1 MPPGRKGRGQAQR
14 STQGKMQDEAA
25 GQDLGT
31 TPPANLAADPVAKA
45 VAPDPVVPASVAA
58 RAGGKSPR
66 RAAPKRVGFSLTVVL
81 TLLALALGFAYL
93 ALAYSGKTLR
103 LPTFAVAEVEAR
115 LNAGLDAGSA
125 GASLPPGAAVSLG
138 GVEFAV
144 DPTFVPRFRLED
156 IRLIDGRGRSLLAL
170 PEALVTFDPRSLL
183 SGQVRPGSV
192 RMLGARLSVR
202 RDADGRLDL
211 EFGGTVSGAG
221 PKTVGDVLA
230 AADALLASPVFSR
243 LRVIEAEALTLT
255 LTDDRVGRSWQVG
268 DGRLTI
274 DNKADT
280 VAAELGLT
288 LLDGE
293 VAARATLTMVAT
305 KGGGGARLNAKLDN
319 MAAADLA
326 ALAPPLAWLGF
337 VKAPISGALSVV
349 LGPDGA
355 VSDLTADLSLAAGSI
370 APGDGARPIAFD
382 RAAMSLR
389 YDPVTARLT
398 LSDLA
403 VESPSLRLKARGH
416 GDLLDAVGGPL
427 AAGDLPASV
436 LAQIAFAEVVVDPE
450 GLFEEPV
457 RFTEGA
463 LDLRL
468 RLDPFRLDIGQLAL
482 VEAGERLLLSG
493 AVEAAVGGWKGALDV
508 TLDRIDADRLLKLWP
523 ISVVPKTREWFE
535 GNVGQAMLTDVRA
548 ALRLTPGTAPR
559 FSLGYEFAEAEV
571 RFVRTLPPVLNARGH
586 ATLEGKTY
594 TVLLDRG
601 HVVPPEGGQIEAA
614 GSVFQVIDITQ
625 RPATAK
631 ITLVTSSNL
640 TATLS
645 LLDQPPFSFFSKA
658 GQPVNLGD
666 GRAELR
672 TTLYMPLKPKVTLPD
687 VTFAVA
693 GRIVDFTSPALV
705 PGRVLRAPEVV
716 VAVDTKGLS
725 LSGQGTLDLLPIDLT
740 YVQGFGPDQNGRA
753 RVNGTVMLSD
763 AALRDLGIDLPEGA
777 VQGEGPAAIDIA
789 LIKDLPPQLTLTSNL
804 VGLSLRLDALGWS
817 KGAGTRASLDLEA
830 RLTREPTV
838 ERLVLSAP
846 GLTAEGEIT
855 TAAGGGLAEAR
866 FIRVRAGDWLDA
878 PVTLTGTG
886 RGGVPDVA
894 INGGRLDLRAMP
906 KSGSQSGAGGP
917 IRLALDRLV
926 ISSGITLTEFRG
938 SFISRGGFKGSFTAG
953 VNDRGEVRGEVVPAE
968 GGSAFRI
975 TSDNAGTVIA
985 AAGIFEN
992 GRGGSLDMTLT
1003 PRGPEGH
1010 YNGLATFSRMRVQGA
1025 PALAELLSAVS
1036 VVGLLEQMNGE
1047 GLAFN
1052 SGEVRFVLTPDAVEI
1067 SQGSA
1072 VGASL
1077 GISFAGLYLTAGGK
1091 LDLQGVISPIYLVN
1105 GVGQIFSRRGEG
1117 LFGFNYR
1124 LTGTADA
1131 PDVSINPLSVLTP
1144 GMFREIFRTAP
1155 PNLKDTG
1162 G

>member
-1 MPPGRKGRGQAQR
+1 
-14 STQGKMQDEAA
+14 MQDEAA

-31 TPPANLAADPVAKA
+31 KPPDPVASA
-45 VAPDPVVPASVAA
+45 APDPEAKPSP
-58 RAGGKSPR
+58 PR
-66 RAAPKRVGFSLTVVL
+66 RGPPRHKRPRRTRFSLTVVL
-81 TLLALALGFAYL
+81 TLLVLALGFGYL
-93 ALAYSGKTLR
+93 TLAYSGKTLR

-115 LNAGLDAGSA
+115 LNAGLANA
-125 GASLPPGAAVSLG
+125 NLPPGAAVSLG
-138 GVEFAV
+138 GAEFAV
-144 DPTFVPRFRLED
+144 DSSYVPRFRLED
-156 IRLIDGRGRSLLAL
+156 IRLIEDSGRSLLAL
-170 PEALVTFDPRSLL
+170 PEVLVNFDPRALL
-183 SGQVRPGSV
+183 SGQIRPSRV
-192 RMLGARLSVR
+192 RMLGARLAVR
-202 RDADGRLDL
+202 RDQDGRLDL
-211 EFGGTVSGAG
+211 EFGDTSGTGQ
-221 PKTVGDVLA
+221 KTLRDVLDA
-230 AADALLASPVFSR
+230 AEGLLGAPALDR

-255 LTDDRVGRSWQVG
+255 LIDERAGRTWQVG

-274 DNKADT
+274 DNKPDSFG
-280 VAAELGLT
+280 AELGLT
-288 LLDGE
+288 LLDGA
-293 VAARATLTMVAT
+293 VPAQATLTMVAA
-305 KGGGGARLNAKLDN
+305 KGGGAARLSAKLDN

-337 VKAPISGALSVV
+337 VTAPISGALAAE
-349 LGPDGA
+349 LGPEGT

-389 YDPVTARLT
+389 YDPKTARLT
-398 LSDLA
+398 LGDLA
-403 VESPSLRLKARGH
+403 VESPSLRLTARGH
-416 GDLLDAVGGPL
+416 GDLLDRRGGPL

-436 LAQIAFAEVVVDPE
+436 LAQIAFSEVVVDPE
-450 GLFEEPV
+450 GLFQEPV
-457 RFTEGA
+457 RFGEGA

-493 AVEAAVGGWKGALDV
+493 AVEAGAGGWKGAVDVNLDQ
-508 TLDRIDADRLLKLWP
+508 IDAERLQKLWP
-523 ISVVPKTREWFE
+523 VSVVPKTRNWFIA
-535 GNVGQAMLTDVRA
+535 NVGQATLSDVRA
-548 ALRLTPGTAPR
+548 ALRVAPGTAPR

-571 RFVRTLPPVLNARGH
+571 RFVRTLPPVLDARGH

-594 TVLLDRG
+594 TVKLDRG

-614 GSVFQVIDITQ
+614 GSVFQVMDITQ

-645 LLDQPPFSFFSKA
+645 LLDQEPFSFFSKA
-658 GQPVNLGD
+658 GQPVNLGE

-672 TTLYMPLKPKVTLPD
+672 TTLFMPLKPKVTLPD
-687 VTFAVA
+687 VTFVVS

-705 PGRVLRAPEVV
+705 PGRVLRAPEVAV
-716 VAVDTKGLS
+716 EVDTKGLS
-725 LSGQGTLDLLPIDLT
+725 LSGQGTLDLMPVDLT
-740 YVQGFGPDQNGRA
+740 YVQGFGPEQNGRA

-763 AALRDLGIDLPEGA
+763 AALRDLGIELPAGS
-777 VQGEGPAAIDIA
+777 VRGEGPAAIDIA
-789 LIKDLPPQLTLTSNL
+789 LIKDLPPQLTLASNL

-817 KGAGTRASLDLEA
+817 KAAGTRASLDLEA

-838 ERLVLSAP
+838 ERLVLSGP
-846 GLTAEGEIT
+846 GLSVEGEIT
-855 TAAGGGLAEAR
+855 TAEGGGIDEAR
-866 FIRVRAGDWLDA
+866 FSRVRAGDWLDA

-886 RGGVPDVA
+886 RGGALDVA

-906 KSGSQSGAGGP
+906 TSDSKASGGGP

-926 ISSGITLTEFRG
+926 ISAGITLTDFRG
-938 SFISRGGFKGSFTAG
+938 RFATRGGLSGSFTAG
-953 VNDRGEVRGEVVPAE
+953 VNGQGEVQGEVIPADN
-968 GGSAFRI
+968 GSAFRI
-975 TSDNAGTVIA
+975 TSGNAGTVMA

-992 GRGGSLDMTLT
+992 GRGGSLDVTLT
-1003 PRGPEGH
+1003 PRGPKGH
-1010 YNGLATFSRMRVQGA
+1010 YNGTATFSRMRVQGA
-1025 PALAELLSAVS
+1025 PVLAELLSAVS
-1036 VVGLLEQMNGE
+1036 VVGLLEQLDGE
-1047 GLAFN
+1047 GLAF
-1052 SGEVRFVLTPDAVEI
+1052 SDGQVRFILTPEAVEI

-1077 GISFAGLYLTAGGK
+1077 GISFAGLYLTASGQ

-1105 GVGQIFSRRGEG
+1105 GVGQIFARRGEG

-1124 LTGTADA
+1124 LTGAADA

-1144 GMFREIFRTAP
+1144 GMFRDLFRTAP
-1155 PNLKDTG
+1155 PNLKDPG